1 MSIVKNCQNHQPKLP
16 YKSESTSSSEYKQL
30 LSPQTFQNSS
40 LDSSFARI
48 QIRPKMQSFHV
59 PRKFVSS
66 LNNFDKQSEPQT
78 PSYIFFEQKNQLD
91 SESDKIIPEIDN
103 EEMTPAGFGVNLEQ
117 FTEALKSYQDQP
129 LPTLFE
135 GQNVIEEE

>member
-1 MSIVKNCQNHQPKLP
+1 MSIVKNSQNLQPKLP

-40 LDSSFARI
+40 LDSSFAKI

-66 LNNFDKQSEPQT
+66 LNNFEKQSEPQT

-91 SESDKIIPEIDN
+91 SESDKIIPEIEN
-103 EEMTPAGFGVNLEQ
+103 EETPAGFGVNLEQ
-117 FTEALKSYQDQP
+117 FTEALKSFQDQT

>member
-1 MSIVKNCQNHQPKLP
+1 MSIVKNSQNLQPKLP

-40 LDSSFARI
+40 LDSSFAKI

-66 LNNFDKQSEPQT
+66 LNNFEKQSEPQT
-78 PSYIFFEQKNQLD
+78 PSNIFFEQKNQLD
-91 SESDKIIPEIDN
+91 SESDKIIPEIEN
-103 EEMTPAGFGVNLEQ
+103 EETPAGFGVNLEQ
-117 FTEALKSYQDQP
+117 FTEALKSFQDQT

>member
-1 MSIVKNCQNHQPKLP
+1 MSIVKNSQNLQPKLP

-40 LDSSFARI
+40 LDSSFAKI

-66 LNNFDKQSEPQT
+66 LNNFEKQSEPQT
-78 PSYIFFEQKNQLD
+78 PTYILFEQKNQLD

-103 EEMTPAGFGVNLEQ
+103 EETPAGFGVNLEQ
-117 FTEALKSYQDQP
+117 FTEALKSFQDQT

>member
-1 MSIVKNCQNHQPKLP
+1 MSIVKNSQNLQPKLP

-40 LDSSFARI
+40 LDSSFAKM

-66 LNNFDKQSEPQT
+66 LNNFEKQSEPQT

-91 SESDKIIPEIDN
+91 SESDKIIPEIEN
-103 EEMTPAGFGVNLEQ
+103 EETPAGFGVNLEQ
-117 FTEALKSYQDQP
+117 FTEALKSFQDQT

>member
-1 MSIVKNCQNHQPKLP
+1 MSIVKNSQNLQPKLP

-40 LDSSFARI
+40 LDSSFAKI

-66 LNNFDKQSEPQT
+66 LNNFEKQSEPQT

-91 SESDKIIPEIDN
+91 SESDKIIPEIEN
-103 EEMTPAGFGVNLEQ
+103 EETPAGFNVNLEQ
-117 FTEALKSYQDQP
+117 FTEALKSFQDQT
-129 LPTLFE
+129 LPPLFE